1 MRAKKAVL
9 GGLIVV
15 MLLGLAG
22 CGGSDSDDD
31 NVLGGKATADLVIE
45 EDKAPFYDHSTL
57 KMRLNEEIT
66 FTVFNDAKKLHNIVI
81 PAFDV
86 DMDIPPG
93 ETVSIKLPKVTE
105 APRDGFFVFYCKYH
119 QSEGEQGRIE
129 ILR

>member
-22 CGGSDSDDD
+22 CGGSDSDD
-31 NVLGGKATADLVIE
+31 NVLGGKATADLVIND
-45 EDKAPFYDHSTL
+45 DKAPFYDHSTL
-57 KMRLNEEIT
+57 KMPLDREIT
-66 FTVFNDAKKLHNIVI
+66 FTVFNDAKKMHNIVI
-81 PAFDV
+81 PAFDI

-93 ETVSIKLPKVTE
+93 QTVSVKIPAVKE
-105 APRDGFFVFYCKYH
+105 APRDGFFSFYCKYH
-119 QSEGEQGRIE
+119 QAEGEQGRID